1 SIAKSSSTT
10 GRVLGFQPGIF
21 SPMVR
26 AADSTSRSVASVWAA
41 LAGLTSIATRAALG
55 NSSRSSSSRFA
66 ANSVV
71 RKPMPVRFPPGR
83 ARLATRPTL
92 TGSSPVMKTM
102 GIVDVA
108 ALAANVEG
116 IPAGVIT
123 ATKISRQHWQSI
135 QLILGP
141 AVLDR
146 HILAHDIASLPQALA
161 ERP

>member
-1 SIAKSSSTT
+1 IS
-10 GRVLGFQPGIF
+10 RLVLALKTWICR
-21 SPMVR
+21 PMMR
-26 AADSTSRSVASVWAA
+26 AAGSTSRRVASVWTV
-41 LAGLTSIATRAALG
+41 LVGLTSIATRAALG
-55 NSSRSSSSRFA
+55 NSSRRSSSRFA

-108 ALAANVEG
+108 ALAANIEG

-135 QLILGP
+135 KLILGP